1 MTDKTTRWA
10 FTAFEQQWKLFEK
23 MPREIGAWGW
33 QLEKCPDTGKL
44 HYQGYLRT
52 IGQHRFKGEPGP
64 QSVPADSLRRLL
76 PGVHITAAAN
86 WQKLINY
93 CKKKESK
100 VEGHEPVHE
109 VSTFPTMYSYTEEL
123 AERLPHWDQVRELWL
138 EHTSIK
144 AKQMRRFQPEF
155 KTEKEYEDSDFY
167 RYPTIEAYAYEVILK
182 TMIAND
188 VRAGKPVEFISQNP
202 LFITTWKNKIKDLI
216 FRRDYPYEPPPS
228 ILDRQTDRY
237 LISFE

>member
-10 FTAFEQQWKLFEK
+10 FTAFEAQWKHFEK

-44 HYQGYLRT
+44 HYQGYIRT
-52 IGQHRFKGEPGP
+52 LGQHRFKGEPGP

-86 WQKLINY
+86 WQALINY

-109 VSTFPTMYSYTEEL
+109 VSTFPTMYSYSEEL
-123 AERLPHWDQVRELWL
+123 AERLPQWDQVRELWMTDNDNKMK
-138 EHTSIK
+138 E
-144 AKQMRRFQPEF
+144 ARRL
-155 KTEKEYEDSDFY
+155 KTEAGVLGL
-167 RYPTIEAYAYEVILK
+167 TIYKSPEEYAYDVILK
-182 TMIAND
+182 TMVAND

-216 FRRDYPYEPPPS
+216 FRRDYPFEPPPS
-228 ILDRQTDRY
+228 ILDRQTDIY
-237 LISFE
+237 LISFQ